1 MQQSDSSNQS
11 IQLLYQAETSARPTF
26 VPQLADARWHLRC
39 SGVASAVYGLTGY
52 TDMLQSIGPPDRFP
66 VSSARL
72 VDEQPLFRQW
82 HPHVLLVGDDA
93 TSARRW
99 RGSTPSSS
107 TNQQW
112 RPAVATNPP
121 RVTSGALII
130 WGVDA
135 LSTDQQHHLLAWMTG
150 PGAKYKIISISE
162 RQLFPRVWQK
172 AFLDDLYYRLNMVCL
187 ALDDRP
193 ADPQTTQR

>member
-1 MQQSDSSNQS
+1 
-11 IQLLYQAETSARPTF
+11 
-26 VPQLADARWHLRC
+26 
-39 SGVASAVYGLTGY
+39 
-52 TDMLQSIGPPDRFP
+52 MLQPIGPPDRFP

-72 VDEQPLFRQW
+72 VDERPLFRQW

-93 TSARRW
+93 SVSPALARLRPQL
-99 RGSTPSSS
+99 RGPIS
-107 TNQQW
+107 QW
-112 RPAVATNPP
+112 RPAVATDPP

-135 LSTDQQHHLLAWMTG
+135 LSPDQQCQLLAWMTG
-150 PGAKYKIISISE
+150 AGANVQIISISE

-187 ALDDRP
+187 ALDDHP
-193 ADPQTTQR
+193 ADPPTTLR

>member
-1 MQQSDSSNQS
+1 
-11 IQLLYQAETSARPTF
+11 
-26 VPQLADARWHLRC
+26 
-39 SGVASAVYGLTGY
+39 
-52 TDMLQSIGPPDRFP
+52 MLQSFGPPDRFP

-72 VDEQPLFRQW
+72 VDERPLFRQW

-93 TSARRW
+93 SVSPALARLRPQL
-99 RGSTPSSS
+99 RGPIS
-107 TNQQW
+107 QW
-112 RPAVATNPP
+112 RPAVATDPP

-135 LSTDQQHHLLAWMTG
+135 LSPDQQRHLLAWMTG
-150 PGAKYKIISISE
+150 AGANVQIISISE

-193 ADPQTTQR
+193 ADPRTTQL